1 MNEAQTVAVTGAA
14 GTVGGFVIDLL
25 REKGYRVIA
34 IDLPGTALP
43 EPDEELIVR
52 PGDLTDRNFCAACVE
67 GADHVI
73 HTAAVIDISWSYD
86 RLRPI
91 NVDAVRY
98 LYEAARKQRALTFVH
113 FSSGSIYDHAG
124 MLVGEETPLK
134 ATSPYE
140 QTKIESEEVLRSYHG
155 KGGPA
160 YVILRPSLI
169 YGPRGRLL
177 GAQLVT
183 VTPLVRLFT
192 GEPVLR
198 FVGGPRL
205 NWAHAEDVACA
216 AIFCM
221 ENDQCWGEE
230 YNVADDTPLP
240 FGDVI
245 NAATRAYGVAMG
257 RIVPVPPKWLSR
269 IFYRFIDTDL
279 FFQVVNGSGGPL
291 WSMVLSRYGL
301 KEEIKINLDRS
312 TATYFVKDVIF
323 DNRKLRSAG
332 FEFKWPDIR
341 TAFAEVLRWYQDNGW
356 APRLRV
362 LPGEDIP
369 DTWGFQFRQRLSGT
383 FSTEDGQLGDQPMEF
398 NVTGRATSVRR
409 FLVDNL
415 TTLRGTINMEGFAT
429 DAKLEGTLEAALLRK
444 GKFIY
449 EFDFTAD
456 DGTRCHLVGLEDVEP
471 IHLLE
476 TMTTMELVVTDEAGK
491 HLATGM
497 AHFDI
502 RADLLNLAASFRPR
516 P

>member
-1 MNEAQTVAVTGAA
+1 MSEAQTVAVTGAA
-14 GTVGGFVIDLL
+14 GSVGGYIIDQL
-25 REKGYRVIA
+25 REKGYQVIA
-34 IDLPGTALP
+34 IDLPSAPLP
-43 EPDEELIVR
+43 VPGEGLTVR
-52 PGDLTDRNFCAACVE
+52 GGDLTDRDFCLACLE

-73 HTAAVIDISWSYD
+73 HTAAVIDISWSYEQ
-86 RLRPI
+86 LRPI
-91 NVDAVRY
+91 NVDAVQY
-98 LYEAARKQRALTFVH
+98 LYEAARKHRVLSFIH
-113 FSSGSIYDHAG
+113 FSSGSIYEHGG
-124 MLVGEETPLK
+124 MLVDEETPFK

-140 QTKIESEEVLRSYHG
+140 QTKIESEAVLRSYHG

-183 VTPLVRLFT
+183 IAPLVRLFT

-205 NWAHAEDVACA
+205 NWSHAEDVARA
-216 AIFCM
+216 AVFCM
-221 ENDQCWGEE
+221 ENESCWGED

-245 NAATRAYGVAMG
+245 NAATKAYGLPMG
-257 RIVPVPPKWLSR
+257 YTVPVPPKWVAR

-279 FFQVVNGSGGPL
+279 FFNVINGAGGPL
-291 WSMVLSRYGL
+291 WDLIRGRYQL
-301 KEEIKINLDRS
+301 ADEIRINLDRS
-312 TATYFVKDVIF
+312 TASYFIKDVIF
-323 DNRKLRSAG
+323 DNKKLRSTG

-341 TAFAEVLRWYQDNGW
+341 TAFSGVLAWYQDQGW
-356 APRLRV
+356 APRLRL

-383 FSTEDGQLGDQPMEF
+383 FSTVDGRLEDKPLEF
-398 NVTGRATSVRR
+398 NVTGRVQSVRR
-409 FLVDNL
+409 FILDNI
-415 TTLRGTINMEGFAT
+415 TTLRGTIDMEGFAT
-429 DAKLEGTLEAALLRK
+429 AARLEGTLEAALLRK

-456 DGTRCHLVGLEDVEP
+456 DGTRCHFRGVEDVEP
-471 IHLLE
+471 INLLE
-476 TMTTMELVVTDEAGK
+476 TMTTMDIMVTNDAGERVARGSAK
-491 HLATGM
+491 
-497 AHFDI
+497 FDI
-502 RADLLNLAASFRPR
+502 RADLLNMAASMRPR

>member
-1 MNEAQTVAVTGAA
+1 MSDRDTVAVTGAA

-25 REKGYRVIA
+25 REQGYKIIA

-43 EPDEELIVR
+43 EPDENIVVR
-52 PGDLTDRNFCAACVE
+52 PGDLTDRQFCFDCLA

-73 HTAAVIDISWSYD
+73 HTAAVIDISWSYEQ
-86 RLRPI
+86 LRPI
-91 NVDAVRY
+91 NVGAVQD
-98 LYEAARKQRALTFVH
+98 LYEAARKHRARTFVH
-113 FSSGSIYDHAG
+113 FSSGSIYDHG
-124 MLVGEETPLK
+124 KMMVDEETPVK

-140 QTKIESEEVLRSYHG
+140 QTKIESEQVLRAYHG

-177 GAQLVT
+177 GAQLVI

-205 NWAHAEDVACA
+205 NWAHAEDVARA
-216 AIFCM
+216 AVFCM
-221 ENDQCWGEE
+221 ENEHCWGEE
-230 YNVADDTPLP
+230 FNVADDTPLP

-245 NAATRAYGVAMG
+245 NAVTRAYGVSMG
-257 RIVPVPPKWLSR
+257 RIVPVPPKWLTR

-279 FFQVVNGSGGPL
+279 FFNVINGAGGPL
-291 WSMVLSRYGL
+291 WAMVRSRYHL
-301 KEEIKINLDRS
+301 KDEIKISLDRS

-323 DNRKLRSAG
+323 DNKKLRSAG

-341 TAFAEVLRWYQDNGW
+341 TAFSGVLSWYQEHGW

-362 LPGEDIP
+362 LPNEDIP

-383 FSTEDGQLGDQPMEF
+383 FETQDGRIVDRPMEF

-409 FLVDNL
+409 FAVDNIA
-415 TTLRGTINMEGFAT
+415 TLRGVVNMEGFAT
-429 DAKLEGTLEAALLRK
+429 DAHLEGTLEAALLRK

-456 DGTRCHLVGLEDVEP
+456 DGTRCHLRGIEDVEP
-471 IHLLE
+471 INLLE
-476 TMTTMELVVTDEAGK
+476 TMTTMELVVTNDSDER
-491 HLATGM
+491 LATGI
-497 AHFDI
+497 AKFDI
-502 RADLLNLAASFRPR
+502 RADLLNMAESFRPR
-516 P
+516 Y